1 MKTSSLKVWA
11 VYTLL
16 IGHCPKKYD
25 SNCSNQWKIVDD
37 RDEISDAETE
47 QTAVEVKT
55 NKRINNTRIGKAK
68 MTTDAGAKA
77 IAALSLEERETVL
90 DAVMLN
96 EDF

>member
-1 MKTSSLKVWA
+1 MSKA
-11 VYTLL
+11 
-16 IGHCPKKYD
+16 CPKK
-25 SNCSNQWKIVDD
+25 NEQNAQTKVNQTETKAKERTSKIVDD

-55 NKRINNTRIGKAK
+55 NKRINNARIGKAN
-68 MTTDAGAKA
+68 MTTDDVAKA

-90 DAVMLN
+90 DAIMLN